1 MGKNLDSLG
10 VEFDGRM
17 KAVFRASYPSFTT
30 DLGRITSNGGLK
42 LDSMKGNII
51 PKGSYMVNVN
61 FLNTGEESLYTSS
74 AEGHSHK
81 VTIPAKN
88 RGLRSGDRVL
98 VTWVGTEP
106 IVVAVVTSS

>member
-10 VEFDGRM
+10 AEFDGRM

-30 DLGRITSNGGLK
+30 DLGKITSNGGLQ

-51 PKGSYMVNVN
+51 PKGSYMVNVY
-61 FLNTGEESLYTSS
+61 FLKEQAL
-74 AEGHSHK
+74 K
-81 VTIPAKN
+81 
-88 RGLRSGDRVL
+88 SGDRVL
-98 VTWVGTEP
+98 VTWVGKEP